1 MKEQDDLFEFG
12 DFDDYES
19 LELNLDDLFGDLDV
33 LSFDPNQLDAPAA
46 SEPIVSVPT
55 ATAPAPAPAAPQ
67 PAPTASAAQPS
78 APQPTYAAAQPVA
91 AAQLPPGQVYYAP
104 AAPAPAATK
113 SSRLQLV
120 TITIAA
126 IVTVANFAVMALPK
140 AGNQPAA
147 ERTSTAPIKTTELP
161 NQDVPNDS
169 GPSAAD
175 LALIARIQQ
184 LESQLQTIN
193 TPTDATPSTPN
204 QRHRAFD
211 EIEVQIASGDYQAAR
226 GRLYSLLAVVD
237 RFDAVRAREI
247 EDQASYLLA
256 DTYRLEAEAQ
266 EHNL

>member
-1 MKEQDDLFEFG
+1 MKDQDDLFEFG
-12 DFDDYES
+12 DFDDES

-33 LSFDPNQLDAPAA
+33 LSFDPNQLEAPAT
-46 SEPIVSVPT
+46 EPVESVPT
-55 ATAPAPAPAAPQ
+55 SAAPAPKPATPKPAPVASAPQ
-67 PAPTASAAQPS
+67 PAAQAAFV
-78 APQPTYAAAQPVA
+78 APQPVA

-104 AAPAPAATK
+104 TPTK
-113 SSRLQLV
+113 SSRLQLA
-120 TITIAA
+120 TIAIAA
-126 IVTVANFAVMALPK
+126 IVTLANFAVMALPK
-140 AGNQPAA
+140 AGNQNAQ
-147 ERTSTAPIKTTELP
+147 ERTSSVALQAPNETR
-161 NQDVPNDS
+161 NDDLAS
-169 GPSAAD
+169 SNAPSAAD

-211 EIEVQIASGDYQAAR
+211 EIEAQIASGDFQAAR